1 MTSNCEVQNAF
12 NWRTLSMAHDQRRQR
27 SARHLE
33 PPMNRTMLKATL
45 IALSTTVIASAAMAQ
60 ETTRGNGTRTGGK
73 PPVVGTAPT
82 PPPTPKVVTAPV
94 TPLPLGDVY
103 GRGRGHTYGIDR
115 TQATQDA
122 MIARGQRNGSLTSSE
137 TAQLRAEQA
146 RIADLERRA
155 KSDGVVTREERNSIR
170 QAQQQADAHIW
181 QESHD
186 RERTG
191 QRHGNRGW
199 YRGWW

>member
-1 MTSNCEVQNAF
+1 
-12 NWRTLSMAHDQRRQR
+12 
-27 SARHLE
+27 
-33 PPMNRTMLKATL
+33 MNRTMLKATL
-45 IALSTTVIASAAMAQ
+45 IALSTTMIASAAMAQ
-60 ETTRGNGTRTGGK
+60 ETRRGNGTRTGGT
-73 PPVVGTAPT
+73 PPVVRTTPT
-82 PPPTPKVVTAPV
+82 PQPPPKVVIAPV
-94 TPLPLGDVY
+94 TPTPSVDAY
-103 GRGRGHTYGIDR
+103 GRGGTSTRRIDH
-115 TQATQDA
+115 TQANQDA

-155 KSDGVVTREERNSIR
+155 KADGVVTREERGTIR
-170 QAQQQADAHIW
+170 RAQQQAESHIW

-186 RERTG
+186 REQTG